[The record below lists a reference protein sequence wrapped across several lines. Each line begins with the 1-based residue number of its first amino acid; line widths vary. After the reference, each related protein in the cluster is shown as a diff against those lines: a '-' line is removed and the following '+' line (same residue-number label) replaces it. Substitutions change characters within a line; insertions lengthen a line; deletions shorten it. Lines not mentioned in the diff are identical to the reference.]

1 MVPTKGSDQSAEM
14 SNDENSRLPPPPEP
28 HRNEVQHYSE
38 DIRSDQLRQI
48 LPERRFSS
56 SPLQPVFRRW
66 PSCPGL
72 NLRQFILVRHTKGDT
87 RIRVSPDFATTAGGR
102 HMDKVKEETPGER
115 GDELRLAA
123 IYGDVK

>member
-1 MVPTKGSDQSAEM
+1 MQAGVIEHGFVEV
-14 SNDENSRLPPPPEP
+14 SRISLDSISKE
-28 HRNEVQHYSE
+28 
-38 DIRSDQLRQI
+38 
-48 LPERRFSS
+48 
-56 SPLQPVFRRW
+56 
-66 PSCPGL
+66 
-72 NLRQFILVRHTKGDT
+72 RQFILVRHTKGDT